1 VVALQAPAEGGVQG
15 AGGSGISKGQ
25 QSAMAKKKL
34 VKLNGQPSPRA
45 MEGVTVARELF
56 WQNVMREILTSLSV
70 ISGGGVPE
78 GQEDLFDGRLAIITQ
93 LGQRVPIAAVMPLF
107 ACGID
112 TSDTEREL
120 SMAVE
125 CTVFQV
131 RTPGGEV
138 FTLPLH
144 EMRAF
149 HSLSEE
155 LIERIRKESGSRQE
169 EGAEVQEPF
178 GFAAYTSLA
187 RTNLP
192 GDEGLFEGPEA
203 SPD

>member
-1 VVALQAPAEGGVQG
+1 MARGQ
-15 AGGSGISKGQ
+15 ISKL
-25 QSAMAKKKL
+25 K
-34 VKLNGQPSPRA
+34 NGPSPRA
-45 MEGVTVARELF
+45 LEGVTVARELF

-70 ISGGGVPE
+70 LSGAQTD
-78 GQEDLFDGRLAIITQ
+78 GQPVVEDDLFDGRLAIITQ
-93 LGQRVPIAAVMPLF
+93 LGQRVPIAAVFPLF

-112 TSDTEREL
+112 TSDLDREL

-125 CTVFQV
+125 CTVFQI

-155 LIERIRKESGSRQE
+155 LLERIRKES
-169 EGAEVQEPF
+169 AEVGEAQPGEHEPF

-187 RTNLP
+187 RTRLIP
-192 GDEGLFEGPEA
+192 DGPSLFDGVADPQA

>member
-1 VVALQAPAEGGVQG
+1 
-15 AGGSGISKGQ
+15 
-25 QSAMAKKKL
+25 
-34 VKLNGQPSPRA
+34 
-45 MEGVTVARELF
+45 MENVTVARELF

-70 ISGGGVPE
+70 ISGVEPGN
-78 GQEDLFDGRLAIITQ
+78 GQGANDDLFDGRLAIITQ
-93 LGQRVPIAAVMPLF
+93 LGQRVPIAAVYPLF

-112 TSDTEREL
+112 TSDTDREL

-125 CTVFQV
+125 CTVFQI

-155 LIERIRKESGSRQE
+155 LIERIRKEAAGRSDQTE
-169 EGAEVQEPF
+169 DEAEPF

-187 RTNLP
+187 RTKLP
-192 GDEGLFEGPEA
+192 GDQGLPLFEEPEA

>member
-1 VVALQAPAEGGVQG
+1 
-15 AGGSGISKGQ
+15 
-25 QSAMAKKKL
+25 MAKRQV
-34 VKLNGQPSPRA
+34 VKLKDQPSARA

-70 ISGGGVPE
+70 LSGAQPA
-78 GQEDLFDGRLAIITQ
+78 GQRPPTDDLFDGRLAIITQ
-93 LGQRVPIAAVMPLF
+93 LGQRVPIAAVFPLF

-112 TSDTEREL
+112 TSDTDREL

-125 CTVFQV
+125 CTVFQI

-155 LIERIRKESGSRQE
+155 LIERIRKEAG
-169 EGAEVQEPF
+169 EVADVDPGEHEPF

-187 RTNLP
+187 RTRLIP
-192 GDEGLFEGPEA
+192 DGPSLFGEHTDPEA

>member
-1 VVALQAPAEGGVQG
+1 
-15 AGGSGISKGQ
+15 
-25 QSAMAKKKL
+25 
-34 VKLNGQPSPRA
+34 

-70 ISGGGVPE
+70 LSGTHTE
-78 GQEDLFDGRLAIITQ
+78 GQPTGGDDLFDGRLAIITQ
-93 LGQRVPIAAVMPLF
+93 LGQRVPIAAVFPLF

-112 TSDTEREL
+112 TSDTDREL

-125 CTVFQV
+125 CTVFQI

-155 LIERIRKESGSRQE
+155 LLERIRKEA
-169 EGAEVQEPF
+169 AEVGEAEPGEHEPF
-178 GFAAYTSLA
+178 GFAAYTSLS
-187 RTNLP
+187 RTRLIPEGPSLFANL
-192 GDEGLFEGPEA
+192 DDPEA